1 MAERQSPV
9 SLQVAVLL
17 PCLNEEE
24 AIGSVV
30 SDFRALLPEAVVWVY
45 DNGSDDRT
53 KEVARQAGAQVRVE
67 PRRGKGNVVRRM
79 FADVDADVYLLV
91 DGDGTYHA
99 SSARRMVDLLLE
111 DSLDMVTGARVG
123 QDGGAYR
130 QGHKWGNRVLTGL
143 VGRIFGRQCDDML
156 SGYRV
161 FSRRFVKSFPAL
173 SSGFEIETELTVHA
187 LELRM
192 PMADLPTPYKARVE
206 GSSSKLRT
214 IPDGLRILRTI
225 FGLVRDERPL
235 EFFSALWVALVVA
248 AVAVGSPV
256 VLEFLATGLV
266 PRLPTAVLSVGL
278 MLLGFLSLACGLILD
293 TVTRGRRELRRLAYL
308 QVSPVA
314 SRRSVRRLDDGT
326 NHDR

>member
-1 MAERQSPV
+1 M
-9 SLQVAVLL
+9 AVLV
-17 PCLNEEE
+17 PCLNEQES
-24 AIGSVV
+24 IGDVV
-30 SDFRALLPEAVVWVY
+30 TDFQALLPDSQVWVY
-45 DNGSDDRT
+45 DNGSGDQTR
-53 KEVARQAGAQVRVE
+53 EVAQQAGALVRVE

-79 FADVDADVYLLV
+79 FADIDADVYLLV

-99 SSARRMVDLLLE
+99 PSSRSMIDLLLE
-111 DSLDMVTGARVG
+111 DGLDMVTGARSG
-123 QDGGAYR
+123 PDAQAYR
-130 QGHKWGNRVLTGL
+130 QGHKLGNRTLTGL
-143 VGRIFGRQCDDML
+143 VGLIFGRQCDDML

-192 PMADLPTPYKARVE
+192 PMADLPTPYAARVE
-206 GSSSKLRT
+206 GSHSKLRT
-214 IPDGLRILRTI
+214 VPDGLRILRTI

-235 EFFSALWVALVVA
+235 EFFSAIWIALVVP
-248 AVAVGSPV
+248 AVALGAPV

-278 MLLGFLSLACGLILD
+278 MLLGFLALGCGLILD

-314 SRRSVRRLDDGT
+314 SRRLVRRFTRGT
-326 NHDR
+326 ENDL